1 MLTFLASQN
10 AQPLIMLEAG
20 WLAVDHVDEM
30 VQFLPSDNKIGFTIA
45 VADTE
50 VALDIL
56 QIAQDNGFGSVPVS
70 SYDGDMTPDPEAL
83 FFHPELRNMSIDAL
97 LADQDFIE
105 SNCYAQSFMD
115 KNLEILLDDIPLA
128 ETDILRVSVLWR
140 DDAFPWPDTSD
151 GLPRRVPLTLSGQRQ
166 VKS

>member
-1 MLTFLASQN
+1 
-10 AQPLIMLEAG
+10 
-20 WLAVDHVDEM
+20 
-30 VQFLPSDNKIGFTIA
+30 
-45 VADTE
+45 
-50 VALDIL
+50 
-56 QIAQDNGFGSVPVS
+56 
-70 SYDGDMTPDPEAL
+70 MTPDPEAL
-83 FFHPELRNMSIDAL
+83 FFHPELCNMSIDAL

-105 SNCYAQSFMD
+105 SNRYAQSFMD